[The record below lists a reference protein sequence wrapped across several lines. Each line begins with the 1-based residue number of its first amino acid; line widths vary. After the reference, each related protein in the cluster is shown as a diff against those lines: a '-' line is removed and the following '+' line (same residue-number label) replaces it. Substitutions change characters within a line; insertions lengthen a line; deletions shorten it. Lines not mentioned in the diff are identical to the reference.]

1 MGSLINIKTTG
12 AACQVCWSGWET
24 QNPWT
29 WGRRR
34 RTCWWP
40 RQSDFSPAALVSC
53 HRCAVKESKVKCNC
67 TDRRNIKG
75 ARIILSSAVLLWIEQ
90 KAFNLTPQSNK
101 SSILQLINWELLA
114 DRDHCGK
121 QVWKNFYKMRLF
133 LTRWNIFNL
142 DKTRSIY
149 TRF

>member
-1 MGSLINIKTTG
+1 MGMAATGSKLGDNWHICRSLIDWRYLYICRCRVGSLVNIKTTG
-12 AACQVCWSGWET
+12 AACQVCWSGWAT
-24 QNPWT
+24 RNPWT

-90 KAFNLTPQSNK
+90 KAFSLTPQNNE
-101 SSILQLINWELLA
+101 SSILQLIMENKFERILCT
-114 DRDHCGK
+114 D
-121 QVWKNFYKMRLF
+121 
-133 LTRWNIFNL
+133 
-142 DKTRSIY
+142 
-149 TRF
+149 